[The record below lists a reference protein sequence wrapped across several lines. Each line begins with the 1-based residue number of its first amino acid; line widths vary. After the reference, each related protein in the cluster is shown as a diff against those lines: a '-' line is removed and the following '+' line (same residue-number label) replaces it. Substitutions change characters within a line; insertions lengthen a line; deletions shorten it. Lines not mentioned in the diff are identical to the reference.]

1 MQLTTIRYIVTVAKV
16 GSFTKAAEMLFI
28 SQPALSQ
35 AIRRFE
41 QEIHTDIFVR
51 KKGSL
56 TLTPA
61 GELIVAIGEK
71 MLALEDSFNQ
81 QLYQITESRR
91 KTLTVGA
98 ATSYQRFF
106 LTPVLSEIQK
116 RAPGTHIVIKEGYTA
131 QLCEQVL
138 DHKLDFAL
146 VFESI
151 PKNLDFLPVL
161 KEEIFLAVPAGHPLN
176 EKFSGVVEPGE
187 RYPIADLSLCRDEE
201 FIVYQPGRRIQQILM
216 DTTQAAGFLPKVS
229 TVCVSTE
236 SANLMVYHGAGLAFV
251 PAVTA
256 CLCDPTM
263 HPRYYRLQKK
273 RPVPHHRHHQPAGQE
288 ADARAVPAHLH
299 PAGALQEHPQHHRQ
313 RAQSR
318 LIPIA

>member
-1 MQLTTIRYIVTVAKV
+1 MQLTTIRYIVTVAEV
-16 GSFTKAAEMLFI
+16 GNFTKAAEMLYI

-35 AIRRFE
+35 AIRRYE
-41 QEIHTDIFVR
+41 QDIHAEIFVR

-61 GELIVAIGEK
+61 GKLVVDMGKK
-71 MLALEDSFNQ
+71 MLDLEDAFNL
-81 QLYQITESRR
+81 QLAQITESYR

-116 RAPGTHIVIKEGYTA
+116 RAPGTHVVIKEGYTA

-138 DHKLDFAL
+138 EHKLDFGL
-146 VFESI
+146 VFEPI
-151 PKNLDFLPVL
+151 PKGLDFLPVL
-161 KEEIFLAVPAGHPLN
+161 KEEIFLAVPDDHPLN
-176 EKFSGVVEPGE
+176 KKFSAVIEPGE
-187 RYPIADLSLCRDEE
+187 RYPVADLSLCRDEE

-216 DTTQAAGFLPKVS
+216 DTTQAAGFVPKVS

-256 CLCDPTM
+256 CLCDSAM
-263 HPRYYRLQKK
+263 HPRYYRLQNKGLYRTIGIINLPDKK
-273 RPVPHHRHHQPAGQE
+273 LTPVQSLLISTLQDRCKNIRSIIGNALRP
-288 ADARAVPAHLH
+288 
-299 PAGALQEHPQHHRQ
+299 
-313 RAQSR
+313 
-318 LIPIA
+318 I

>member
-1 MQLTTIRYIVTVAKV
+1 MQLTTIRYIVTVAEV
-16 GSFTKAAEMLFI
+16 GNFTKAAEMLYI

-35 AIRRFE
+35 AIRRYE
-41 QEIHTDIFVR
+41 QDIHAEIFVR

-61 GELIVAIGEK
+61 GALVVEMGKK
-71 MLALEDSFNQ
+71 MLELEDSFNQ
-81 QLYQITESRR
+81 QLAQITESHR

-116 RAPGTHIVIKEGYTA
+116 RAPGTHVVIKEGYTA

-138 DHKLDFAL
+138 EHKLDFGL
-146 VFESI
+146 VFEPI
-151 PKNLDFLPVL
+151 PKGLDFLPVL
-161 KEEIFLAVPAGHPLN
+161 KEEIFLAVPEDHPLN
-176 EKFSGVVEPGE
+176 EKFSTVIEPGE
-187 RYPIADLSLCRDEE
+187 RYPIADLSLCRNEE

-216 DTTQAAGFLPKVS
+216 DTTQAAGFVPKVS

-256 CLCDPTM
+256 CLCDSAM
-263 HPRYYRLQKK
+263 HPRYYRLQSKGLYRTIGIINLPDK
-273 RPVPHHRHHQPAGQE
+273 QMTPVQSLLISTLQDRCKNIRSIIGNALRP
-288 ADARAVPAHLH
+288 
-299 PAGALQEHPQHHRQ
+299 
-313 RAQSR
+313 
-318 LIPIA
+318 I